1 MAETKVTRASRTTRD
16 IDPMELGAALA
27 MRNAGFSDSDIIAVL
42 GYLPDMN
49 ITVEELEASVLEAPE
64 LAPSR

>member
-1 MAETKVTRASRTTRD
+1 MAETKVTSVRTTRD

-27 MRNAGFSDSDIIAVL
+27 LRNAGFSDGDIVAVL
-42 GYLPDMN
+42 GYLPDMD

-64 LAPSR
+64 LALSK